1 MALESGDT
9 EQARDYF
16 QKVIECR
23 QSHEEGD
30 LRDFFTSQSR
40 EALKALDDK
49 SGSGKERGVVG
60 RDATASRFVC
70 DR

>member
-16 QKVIECR
+16 QKVIKCN

-30 LRDFFTSQSR
+30 LRDFFTTQSR

-49 SGSGKERGVVG
+49 KSGVVG
-60 RDATASRFVC
+60 RDATTSKIVSDC
-70 DR
+70 

>member
-16 QKVIECR
+16 QKVIKCS

-30 LRDFFTSQSR
+30 LRDFFMSQSR

-49 SGSGKERGVVG
+49 ESGVIGRGTTTTRLVS
-60 RDATASRFVC
+60 DC
-70 DR
+70 